1 MKMDISE
8 EAKQAIANGV
18 MIRARNRL
26 VRDGSQSDAAF
37 QRRVLVLAAER
48 NLPPAEYAKLLH
60 KRVPMKPIKDF
71 CIKHDVSLDWLMDGD
86 LKGLQRMKAWKKAG
100 MTPDEQR
107 AEILRLFFA
116 LAPDTQRLAIQMLR
130 ELTGGSR
137 PNA

>member
-1 MKMDISE
+1 V
-8 EAKQAIANGV
+8 IA
-18 MIRARNRL
+18 RDRLRN
-26 VRDGSQSDAAF
+26 DGCSSDAAF
-37 QRRVLVLAAER
+37 QRRVLALAVER

-60 KRVPMKPIKDF
+60 KRVPMPPIVAF
-71 CIKHDVSLDWLMDGD
+71 CKKHDVSLDWLMDGD

-130 ELTGGSR
+130 ELTGGRS